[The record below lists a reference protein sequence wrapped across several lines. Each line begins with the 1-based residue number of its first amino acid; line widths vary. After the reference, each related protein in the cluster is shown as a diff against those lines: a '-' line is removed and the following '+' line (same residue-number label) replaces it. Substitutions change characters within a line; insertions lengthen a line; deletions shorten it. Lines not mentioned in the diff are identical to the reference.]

1 MSREQLLLSQCLLRN
16 NELAQ
21 RDGEQAKVVVK
32 PKAKGE
38 ERNAGKI
45 IKRVGTLVKAQ
56 TNSGNSE
63 KCRI

>member
-1 MSREQLLLSQCLLRN
+1 MNWLKETRSRP
-16 NELAQ
+16 
-21 RDGEQAKVVVK
+21 KYVVK

-38 ERNAGKI
+38 EKKAGKI
-45 IKRVGTLVKAQ
+45 IKRVGTLIKAQ